1 MNGSL
6 QSLRTLTVAL
16 LTFFAITTAA
26 QRGFAQN
33 EEGGFGISTLSA
45 EALVPEGSESPSE
58 EARVTV
64 DFKDADILNVLR
76 ILSLKSGVNI
86 VTGPEVR
93 GTITVRLT
101 DVPWD
106 RALDIVLRTYGYVY
120 ERSGNVIRV
129 TTRENLAAEEL
140 VTETF
145 ILNYTTAQEVEEAI
159 KEMLTERGRIKSVP
173 RANVVI
179 VTDVAT
185 NLYKIAKVIRTL
197 DKRTPQV
204 YIDSKVV
211 RTALRDTENLGIDW
225 NIAGGLGTGSVRPTT
240 LPFTA
245 DKNVQFPFPFG
256 RFQESFFPQL
266 ASGTT
271 DIRNERDVRAFPQ
284 PAASA
289 SSDAFTFGT
298 LDFSSLSAVLN
309 LLRSRTNTKI
319 ISNPR
324 IVVLNNQTAKVQV
337 GQEIGLPT
345 FERNETSGSFEVT
358 GFTPRD
364 VGVVLSVTPHVNN
377 ADEILVD
384 LKPEVS
390 SFDGFT
396 AIGTTNLAFPSFTT
410 TEAATQVLIKDNETI
425 AIGGLLTDAKST
437 TDDAIPFLSEIPVLG
452 KIFRSKRETA
462 GSSNEKIETLFFVTV
477 NVVDTEGQPMAGLQ
491 PAQQTPTI

>member
-1 MNGSL
+1 MIGSK
-6 QSLRTLTVAL
+6 QDVIFSKAL
-16 LTFFAITTAA
+16 LLAFLLFMFSPNV
-26 QRGFAQN
+26 FAQD
-33 EEGGFGISTLSA
+33 ELTPEAALTEDTLNT
-45 EALVPEGSESPSE
+45 PSE
-58 EARVTV
+58 TARVTV

-93 GTITVRLT
+93 GTVTVRLT

-106 RALDIVLRTYGYVY
+106 KALDIVLRTYGYVY
-120 ERSGNVIRV
+120 ERTGNVIRV

-145 ILNYTTAQEVEEAI
+145 ILNYTTAKEVEEAV
-159 KEMLTERGRIKSVP
+159 KEMLTERGRIKSVN

-185 NLYKIAKVIRTL
+185 NLYKIAKVIQTL

-204 YIDSKVV
+204 YIDSKIV

-225 NIAGGLGTGSVRPTT
+225 NVAGGIGTGPIRPSTF
-240 LPFTA
+240 PFTA
-245 DKNVQFPFPFG
+245 DKDLQFPFPFG

-271 DIRNERDVRAFPQ
+271 DIRNERDTRAFPQ
-284 PAASA
+284 PGVSS

-298 LDFSSLSAVLN
+298 MDFSAFSAVLN
-309 LLRSRTNTKI
+309 LLKSRTNTKI
-319 ISNPR
+319 VSNPR

-364 VGVVLSVTPHVNN
+364 VGVVLNVTPHVNN

-410 TEAATQVLIKDNETI
+410 TEASTQVLIKDNETI
-425 AIGGLLTDAKST
+425 AIGGLLTDAHSGT
-437 TDDAIPFLSEIPVLG
+437 EDAIPFLSELPLLG
-452 KIFRSKRETA
+452 KLFRSKRETT
-462 GSSNEKIETLFFVTV
+462 GSSNEKIETIFFVTV
-477 NVVDTEGQPMAGLQ
+477 NVVDTEGQPLAGLPPAAQ
-491 PAQQTPTI
+491 PATTV

>member
-1 MNGSL
+1 MIGSK
-6 QSLRTLTVAL
+6 QDVIFSKAIL
-16 LTFFAITTAA
+16 LVFLLFM
-26 QRGFAQN
+26 FSSSVSAQN
-33 EEGGFGISTLSA
+33 EITP
-45 EALVPEGSESPSE
+45 EAALPEDTSHIPSE

-76 ILSLKSGVNI
+76 ILSLKSNVNI

-93 GTITVRLT
+93 GTVTVRLT

-106 RALDIVLRTYGYVY
+106 KALEIVLRTYGYVY
-120 ERSGNVIRV
+120 ERTGNVIRV
-129 TTRENLAAEEL
+129 TTRENLAGEEL

-145 ILNYTTAQEVEEAI
+145 VLNYTTAKEVEEAV

-185 NLYKIAKVIRTL
+185 NLYKIAKVIQTL

-204 YIDSKVV
+204 YIDSKVI
-211 RTALRDTENLGIDW
+211 RTALGDTENLGIDW
-225 NIAGGLGTGSVRPTT
+225 NIAGGIGTGPVRPSTF
-240 LPFTA
+240 PFTA

-271 DIRNERDVRAFPQ
+271 TIRNERDFRAFPQ
-284 PAASA
+284 PGV
-289 SSDAFTFGT
+289 SSTGAFTFGT
-298 LDFSSLSAVLN
+298 MDFSTFRAVLN

-319 ISNPR
+319 VSNPR

-337 GQEIGLPT
+337 GKEIGLPT

-390 SFDGFT
+390 SFDGFLPV
-396 AIGTTNLAFPSFTT
+396 GTTNLSFPSFTT
-410 TEAATQVLIKDNETI
+410 TEASTQVLIKDNETI
-425 AIGGLLTDAKST
+425 AIGGLLTDAHSGT
-437 TDDAIPFLSEIPVLG
+437 ENAIPFLSELPLLG
-452 KIFRSKRETA
+452 KIFRSKRETV
-462 GSSNEKIETLFFVTV
+462 GSSNEKIETIFFVTV
-477 NVVDTEGQPMAGLQ
+477 HIIDTEGQPVASL
-491 PAQQTPTI
+491 PPTTQTVTTV